1 VEASTTAYGQNFEES
16 ITLFGEK
23 GTIKIGGKNAIYF
36 EYLEM
41 ESMDQDEA
49 QHEIDQIKKD
59 PWGKLG
65 HQCIIEDMIDAVK
78 FDRTPEITG
87 REARKSL
94 ELVLAFYES
103 AEKNAP
109 ISLIKEK
116 EYASN

>member
-1 VEASTTAYGQNFEES
+1 QAIHNLDLLLWFIGEPEQLFSMEATRLRNIEAEDVSTGVIRFESGALGLVETSTTAYGQNFEES

-65 HQCIIEDMIDAVK
+65 HQ
-78 FDRTPEITG
+78 
-87 REARKSL
+87 
-94 ELVLAFYES
+94 
-103 AEKNAP
+103 
-109 ISLIKEK
+109 
-116 EYASN
+116 